1 MCGITGFL
9 SKKYNSKDLQKITD
23 SLYHRGPDADGIFFD
38 ENNGIGLGHRRL
50 SILDLSTN
58 ANQPFYSVCDRYV
71 LVYNG
76 EIYNF
81 EAIYN
86 ELKKETGFERKTV
99 SDTEIIL
106 EAFVH
111 WGDDFINKLNGM
123 FAFAIWDK
131 NNNEL
136 KLFRDRIGIKPLY
149 YYWVD
154 NVFAFSSEIKGLTQL
169 ITKSK
174 LTINRNSIYDILH
187 LGYTP
192 QNFTAFNEIKKV
204 PSGSFLKVKDK
215 EILITKFWN
224 LNKQI
229 KTEIIKDEFVAKKG
243 LEDRLKLAV
252 EKQMIS
258 DVPLGTFLSGGV
270 DSSLVTALAQKMSSN
285 PINTFSIGFKD
296 DKFDES
302 RYAKKIAQE
311 LRTNHHEFI
320 LTEKEA
326 IEQVDNLLSI
336 YDEPFGDSSS
346 IPTLLVSK
354 MAKKHVSVA
363 LSGDGG
369 DEQFLGYGM
378 YQWAKRMNN
387 PVIFRLRKP
396 IYKALN
402 LTGNNRIKRGALV
415 INALSKTNLKAHI
428 FSQEQGFFSALEIDK
443 LLVSSIKGNFLEENW
458 TLDRELDPMENQ
470 ALFDL
475 HYYLKEDLLVKVDR
489 ASMHHS
495 LEVRVPLLDHEIV
508 SYSLNIDPSLK
519 YKNGISK
526 YLLKEV
532 LYDYL
537 PKKLFVRPKK
547 GFSIPLSKWLKKELK
562 YLIDQNLS
570 KVSIES
576 CGLVNFH
583 VVNGLVNRFL
593 NGEDYLYNRLW
604 ILIQIHQFYLS
615 LTKTKS

>member
-9 SKKYNSKDLQKITD
+9 TKNYNSKDLQKMTD
-23 SLYHRGPDADGIFFD
+23 TLLHRGPDAEGIFFD
-38 ENNGIGLGHRRL
+38 GNSGIGLGHRRL
-50 SILDLSTN
+50 SILDLSSN
-58 ANQPFYSVCDRYV
+58 ANQPYHSNCGRYV
-71 LVYNG
+71 MVYNG
-76 EIYNF
+76 EIYNY
-81 EAIYN
+81 ESIAN
-86 ELKKETGFERKTV
+86 ELKSATGFSKKTN

-106 EAFVH
+106 EAFVC
-111 WGDDFINKLNGM
+111 WGDNFINKLNGM
-123 FAFAIWDK
+123 FALAIWDK
-131 NNNEL
+131 HNNEL

-154 NVFAFSSEIKGLTQL
+154 NVFAFSSEIKALTQL
-169 ITKSK
+169 ITTSK
-174 LTINRNSIYDILH
+174 LTINRNSIYDILN

-192 QNFTAFNEIKKV
+192 QDFTIFNEINKV
-204 PSGSFLKVKDK
+204 PSGSFLKVNNK
-215 EILITKFWN
+215 EISTTQFWD

-229 KTEIIKDEFVAKKG
+229 KKETIKDEFTAKKG
-243 LEDRLKLAV
+243 LETKLKSAV
-252 EKQMIS
+252 EKRMIS

-270 DSSLVTALAQKMSSN
+270 DSSLVTALAQKISTN

-311 LRTNHHEFI
+311 LGTNHHEFI

-326 IEQVDNLLSI
+326 IDQVDNLLSI

-354 MAKKHVSVA
+354 MARKHVSVA

-387 PVIFRLRKP
+387 PVIYSLRKP

-415 INALSKTNLKAHI
+415 INASSKKNLKAHI
-428 FSQEQGFFSALEIDK
+428 FSQEQGFFSAQEIDK

-458 TLDRELDPMENQ
+458 TLNRELDPMENQ
-470 ALFDL
+470 AFFDL
-475 HYYLKEDLLVKVDR
+475 YYYLKEDLLVKVDR

-495 LEVRVPLLDHEIV
+495 LEVRVPLLDHEVV
-508 SYSLNIDPSLK
+508 SYSLNIDPRLK
-519 YKNGISK
+519 YKNGVSK

-547 GFSIPLSKWLKKELK
+547 GFSIPLSKWLKEDLK

-576 CGLVNFH
+576 CGLVNFNI
-583 VVNGLVNRFL
+583 VDDLVNRFL
-593 NGEDYLYNRLW
+593 NGEDYLYNRVW
-604 ILIQIHQFYLS
+604 ILIQIHQFYLNLS
-615 LTKTKS
+615 KN

>member
-1 MCGITGFL
+1 MCGITGFI
-9 SKKYNSKDLQKITD
+9 SKQYNLEHLQKMTD
-23 SLYHRGPDADGIFFD
+23 AIQHRGPDADGFFFD
-38 ENNGIGLGHRRL
+38 ENLGLGLGHRRL
-50 SILDLSTN
+50 SIIDLSSN
-58 ANQPFYSVCDRYV
+58 ANQPFHSQCGRYV
-71 LVYNG
+71 MVYNG
-76 EIYNF
+76 EIYNYKSI
-81 EAIYN
+81 AN
-86 ELKKETGFERKTV
+86 QLKTESGFSNKTD

-106 EAFVH
+106 EAFVL
-111 WGDDFINKLNGM
+111 WGDNFVDKLNGM

-229 KTEIIKDEFVAKKG
+229 KTETIKDEFIAKKG

-296 DKFDES
+296 DTFDES

-311 LRTNHHEFI
+311 LRTNHHQFI

-326 IEQVDNLLSI
+326 IDEVDNLLSI

-354 MAKKHVSVA
+354 MAKKHVSVVEV
-363 LSGDGG
+363 SG
-369 DEQFLGYGM
+369 
-378 YQWAKRMNN
+378 
-387 PVIFRLRKP
+387 
-396 IYKALN
+396 
-402 LTGNNRIKRGALV
+402 
-415 INALSKTNLKAHI
+415 
-428 FSQEQGFFSALEIDK
+428 
-443 LLVSSIKGNFLEENW
+443 
-458 TLDRELDPMENQ
+458 
-470 ALFDL
+470 
-475 HYYLKEDLLVKVDR
+475 
-489 ASMHHS
+489 
-495 LEVRVPLLDHEIV
+495 
-508 SYSLNIDPSLK
+508 
-519 YKNGISK
+519 
-526 YLLKEV
+526 
-532 LYDYL
+532 
-537 PKKLFVRPKK
+537 
-547 GFSIPLSKWLKKELK
+547 
-562 YLIDQNLS
+562 
-570 KVSIES
+570 
-576 CGLVNFH
+576 
-583 VVNGLVNRFL
+583 
-593 NGEDYLYNRLW
+593 
-604 ILIQIHQFYLS
+604 
-615 LTKTKS
+615 

>member
-9 SKKYNSKDLQKITD
+9 TKNYNSKDLQKITD

-38 ENNGIGLGHRRL
+38 ENIGIGLGHRRL

-58 ANQPFYSVCDRYV
+58 ANQPFISNCGRYV
-71 LVYNG
+71 MVFNG

-81 EAIYN
+81 EAIAN
-86 ELKKETGFERKTV
+86 ELKNETGLKQKTA

-111 WGDDFINKLNGM
+111 WGDNFIHKLNGM

-131 NNNEL
+131 QNNEL

-149 YYWVD
+149 YYWLD
-154 NVFAFSSEIKGLTQL
+154 NVFAFSSEIKVLTQL

-192 QNFTAFNEIKKV
+192 QTFTAFNEIKKV

-215 EILITKFWN
+215 EISITKFWD

-243 LEDRLKLAV
+243 LENSLKLSV

-258 DVPLGTFLSGGV
+258 DVPLGTFLSGGI
-270 DSSLVTALAQKMSSN
+270 DSSLVTALAQKMSTN

-302 RYAKKIAQE
+302 RYARKIAQE
-311 LRTNHHEFI
+311 LHTNHHEFV

-354 MAKKHVSVA
+354 MARKHVSVA

-378 YQWAKRMNN
+378 YQWANRMNN
-387 PVIFRLRKP
+387 PAIYSLRKP
-396 IYKALN
+396 IYKVLS
-402 LTGNNRIKRGALV
+402 LIGDNRIKRGALV
-415 INALSKTNLKAHI
+415 INALSKKNLKTHI
-428 FSQEQGFFSALEIDK
+428 FSQEQGFFSAQEIDK

-458 TLDRELDPMENQ
+458 TLCRELNPMENQ

-495 LEVRVPLLDHEIV
+495 LEVRVPLLDHEVV
-508 SYSLNIDPSLK
+508 SYSLNIDPRLK
-519 YKNGISK
+519 YKNGVSK

-547 GFSIPLSKWLKKELK
+547 GFSIPLSKWLKEDLK

-576 CGLVNFH
+576 CGLVNFNI
-583 VVNGLVNRFL
+583 VDDLVNRFL
-593 NGEDYLYNRLW
+593 NGEDYLYNRVW
-604 ILIQIHQFYLS
+604 ILIQIHQFYLNLS
-615 LTKTKS
+615 KN

>member
-1 MCGITGFL
+1 MCGISGFL
-9 SKKYNSKDLQKITD
+9 TKQYNSEHLQKMTD
-23 SLYHRGPDADGIFFD
+23 TLLHRGPDAEGIFFD
-38 ENNGIGLGHRRL
+38 GNSGIGLGHRRL
-50 SILDLSTN
+50 SILDLSSN
-58 ANQPFYSVCDRYV
+58 ANQPYHSNCGRYV
-71 LVYNG
+71 MVYNG
-76 EIYNF
+76 EIYNY
-81 EAIYN
+81 ESIAN
-86 ELKKETGFERKTV
+86 ELKSATGFSKKTN

-106 EAFVH
+106 EAFVC
-111 WGDDFINKLNGM
+111 WGDNFINKLNGM
-123 FAFAIWDK
+123 FALAIWDK
-131 NNNEL
+131 HNNEL

-154 NVFAFSSEIKGLTQL
+154 NVFAFSSEIKALTQL
-169 ITKSK
+169 ITTSK
-174 LTINRNSIYDILH
+174 LTINRNSIYDILN

-192 QNFTAFNEIKKV
+192 QDFTIFNEINKV
-204 PSGSFLKVKDK
+204 PSGSSLKVKDK
-215 EILITKFWN
+215 EISITKFWD

-229 KTEIIKDEFVAKKG
+229 KTETIKDEFIAKKE
-243 LEDRLKLAV
+243 LEKRLKSAV
-252 EKQMIS
+252 EKQMMS

-270 DSSLVTALAQKMSSN
+270 DSSLVTALAQKMSTN

-311 LRTNHHEFI
+311 LRTNHHEFV
-320 LTEKEA
+320 LTEKDA

-354 MAKKHVSVA
+354 MARKHVSVI

-378 YQWAKRMNN
+378 YQWANRMNN
-387 PVIFRLRKP
+387 PAIYSLRKP
-396 IYKALN
+396 IYKVLS
-402 LTGNNRIKRGALV
+402 LIGDNRIKRGALV
-415 INALSKTNLKAHI
+415 INALSKKNLKTHI
-428 FSQEQGFFSALEIDK
+428 FSQDQGFFSAQEIDK

-458 TLDRELDPMENQ
+458 TLNRELNPMENQ

-495 LEVRVPLLDHEIV
+495 LEVRVPLLDHEVV
-508 SYSLNIDPSLK
+508 SYSLNIDPRLK
-519 YKNGISK
+519 YKNGVSK

-537 PKKLFVRPKK
+537 PKKLFIRPKK
-547 GFSIPLSKWLKKELK
+547 GFSIPLSKWLKKDLK

-576 CGLVNFH
+576 CGLVNFNI
-583 VVNGLVNRFL
+583 VDDLVNRFL
-593 NGEDYLYNRLW
+593 NGEEYLYNRVW
-604 ILIQIHQFYLS
+604 ILIQIHQFYLNLS
-615 LTKTKS
+615 KN

>member
-9 SKKYNSKDLQKITD
+9 TKNYNSKDLQKITD
-23 SLYHRGPDADGIFFD
+23 SLYHRGPDANGIFFD
-38 ENNGIGLGHRRL
+38 ENIGIGLGHRRL

-58 ANQPFYSVCDRYV
+58 ANQPFFSNCGRYV
-71 LVYNG
+71 MVFNG

-81 EAIYN
+81 EAIAN
-86 ELKKETGFERKTV
+86 ELKNETGLKQKTA

-111 WGDDFINKLNGM
+111 WGDNFIHKLNGM

-131 NNNEL
+131 QNNEL

-149 YYWVD
+149 YYWLD
-154 NVFAFSSEIKGLTQL
+154 NVFAFSSEIKVLTQL

-192 QNFTAFNEIKKV
+192 QTFTAFNEIKKV

-215 EILITKFWN
+215 EISITKFWD

-243 LEDRLKLAV
+243 LENSLKLSV

-258 DVPLGTFLSGGV
+258 DVPLGTFLSGGI
-270 DSSLVTALAQKMSSN
+270 DSSLVTALAQKMSTN

-302 RYAKKIAQE
+302 RYARKIAQE
-311 LRTNHHEFI
+311 LHTNHHEFV

-354 MAKKHVSVA
+354 MARKHVSVA

-387 PVIFRLRKP
+387 PVIYSLRKP
-396 IYKALN
+396 INKTLN
-402 LTGNNRIKRGALV
+402 FIGDNRIKRGSLV
-415 INALSKTNLKAHI
+415 INALSKKNIKAHI
-428 FSQEQGFFSALEIDK
+428 FSQEQGFFSAQEIDK

-458 TLDRELDPMENQ
+458 TLCRELNPMENQ

-495 LEVRVPLLDHEIV
+495 LEVRVPLLDHEVV
-508 SYSLNIDPSLK
+508 SYSLNIDPRLK
-519 YKNGISK
+519 YKNGVSK

-547 GFSIPLSKWLKKELK
+547 GFSIPLSKWLKEDLK

-576 CGLVNFH
+576 CGLVNFNI
-583 VVNGLVNRFL
+583 VDDLVNRFL
-593 NGEDYLYNRLW
+593 NGEDYLYNRVW
-604 ILIQIHQFYLS
+604 ILIQIHQFYLNLS
-615 LTKTKS
+615 KN